1 MNDLLLVYFLLILL
15 YEEYFH
21 LENIEKD
28 FLPVFNRFYS
38 NEKLRTCPL
47 TGEIMPVDERFL

>member
-1 MNDLLLVYFLLILL
+1 L

-28 FLPVFNRFYS
+28 FLPVFKKFYS
-38 NEKLRTCPL
+38 SEELRTCPVS
-47 TGEIMPVDERFL
+47 GEVMAADPRFVD